1 MQLFPYPFCPTSTM
15 DMNQPRLIK
24 RRTSKN
30 ADPGA
35 ILILKERNKMETFA
49 KFEKLSQRKLEAIC
63 GGKSTMTT
71 TTITD
76 D

>member
-1 MQLFPYPFCPTSTM
+1 MQKEANNCSLLSFLVQLFPYPFCPTSTM

-35 ILILKERNKMETFA
+35 ILI
-49 KFEKLSQRKLEAIC
+49 
-63 GGKSTMTT
+63 
-71 TTITD
+71 
-76 D
+76 